1 MVSTKTSPRAGQSK
15 NLLII
20 AMVRGFPHLQIA
32 QTCSVAHPASNW
44 MGTRV
49 LSWH

>member
-15 NLLII
+15 NLIVATI
-20 AMVRGFPHLQIA
+20 RGFPHLQIA
-32 QTCSVAHPASNW
+32 QTCSVAHLASNW